1 MMPSPFL
8 AQKMLDNQTT
18 AVLWFDAQLRLQA
31 MNPAAE
37 NLLELSANQIYG
49 VSAERLFRECECFLR
64 LDNLQDPSPV
74 TEHGLR
80 VTLHSGQELTI
91 DCSVTPVRKS
101 SKQPPE
107 AFLVEIV
114 DVDQQL
120 RLSRE
125 ENLMLQRQAAQN
137 ILRGLAHEI
146 KNPLGG
152 LRGAAQLLARE
163 LPLEQREYTD
173 IIIGEADRLQ
183 TLLDRMLGPRAL
195 PHKERLNVHRILCRT
210 GQLVASEAGNG
221 ILIQNDFDPS
231 IPDIYADPDQVY
243 QAILNIARNAIQAM
257 QSQGCLRMRT
267 RVERRVILG
276 NRQHKM
282 ALRIDIQDDG
292 PGISEEILGQIFY
305 PMVTGRAEG
314 TGLGLSIAQTL
325 VNQNDGL
332 VSCSSKPGK
341 TVFSIW
347 FPLYHDAQN
356 NQQGIG
362 KR

>member
-1 MMPSPFL
+1 MMPLSSF
-8 AQKMLDNQTT
+8 AQKMLEHQAT
-18 AVLWFDAQLRLQA
+18 AVLWFDPELCLQS

-37 NLLELSANQIYG
+37 SLLDLSANQVYG
-49 VSAERLFRECECFLR
+49 MSVHRLFRDCECFLHLE
-64 LDNLQDPSPV
+64 LDNPTPV
-74 TEHGLR
+74 IEHGLR
-80 VTLHSGQELTI
+80 VTLHNGQKFTI
-91 DCSVTPVRKS
+91 DCSITPVLQN

-107 AFLVEIV
+107 GFLLEIV
-114 DVDQQL
+114 NVDQQM

-125 ENLMLQRQAAQN
+125 ENLILQRQAAHN

-163 LPLEQREYTD
+163 LPPEQREYTD

-183 TLLDRMLGPRAL
+183 TLLDRMLGPRSL
-195 PHKERLNVHRILCRT
+195 PHKERLNVHRVLCRVR
-210 GQLVASEAGNG
+210 QLVASEAGDG
-221 ILIQNDFDPS
+221 ILVSNDFDPS
-231 IPDIYADPDQVY
+231 IPDIYADPDQVL
-243 QAILNIARNAIQAM
+243 QAVLNIARNAIQAM
-257 QSQGCLRMRT
+257 QGAGALIIRT
-267 RVERRVILG
+267 RVERRIIFG

-282 ALRIDIQDDG
+282 ALRIDIQDNG
-292 PGISEEILGQIFY
+292 PGISEEMLGQIFY

-332 VSCSSKPGK
+332 ISCSSKPNK
-341 TVFSIW
+341 TVFNIW
-347 FPLYHDAQN
+347 FPLYQDTQSN
-356 NQQGIG
+356 DKGTQ